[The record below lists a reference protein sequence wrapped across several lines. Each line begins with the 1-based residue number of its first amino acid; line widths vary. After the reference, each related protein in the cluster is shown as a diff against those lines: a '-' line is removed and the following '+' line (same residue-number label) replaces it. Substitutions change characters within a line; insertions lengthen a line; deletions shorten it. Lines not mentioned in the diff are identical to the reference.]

1 MPGRFQLPGVGD
13 PTQPTGGPRPPKLE
27 QPEIKAL
34 EPQLKDVYDTWNRM
48 KSPQAN
54 DMMLKALSPIIDNAV
69 KTFGGSQDHNPIIR
83 SRAKKI
89 VIDSLPNYDPK
100 QTKLKTFVFN
110 QLQGLKRFSLQQG
123 QIISIPEKVQLDFVN
138 LKKTEDS
145 LREELGRDPSTT
157 ELADAAMLSPK
168 RIEYVRKLR
177 MPSSEGTVSA
187 VNASSDFSDF
197 SDPAVA
203 NPSSKKDLGAWHSFV
218 YEGLSDINKL
228 IMEHSFGLNG
238 KKLLSNEQIARSL
251 RMSPSAIS
259 IRKTK
264 IQQELDK
271 REKLN
276 LL

>member
-27 QPEIKAL
+27 QPEITAL

-157 ELADAAMLSPK
+157 ELADASMLSPK

-197 SDPAVA
+197 SDPAVV

-218 YEGLSDINKL
+218 YESLSDIDKL

-238 KKLLSNEQIARSL
+238 KKLLSNEQIARSM
-251 RMSPSAIS
+251 RMSPAAIS